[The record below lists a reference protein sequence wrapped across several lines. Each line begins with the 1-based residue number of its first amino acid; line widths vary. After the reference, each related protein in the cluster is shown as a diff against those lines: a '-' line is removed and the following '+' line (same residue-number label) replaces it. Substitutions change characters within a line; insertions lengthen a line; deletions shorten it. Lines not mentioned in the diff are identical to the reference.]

1 MHGETRKPGA
11 YPYQQG
17 LMVLKAV
24 TLAGGFTDRAAEG
37 RTKVLRIINA
47 KEQMISVN
55 MEDAVQPED
64 IIIAPESFF

>member
-1 MHGETRKPGA
+1 
-11 YPYQQG
+11 
-17 LMVLKAV
+17 MVLKAV

-37 RTKVLRIINA
+37 RTKVLRIING

-64 IIIAPESFF
+64 IIIVPESFF

>member
-1 MHGETRKPGA
+1 
-11 YPYQQG
+11 
-17 LMVLKAV
+17 MVLKAV

-37 RTKVLRIINA
+37 RTKVLRIING
-47 KEQMISVN
+47 KKQMISVN